1 MSMCGSYLRV
11 TNDQLE
17 QVLNEP
23 DLILDMLFPED
34 DTEFEAGRY
43 LDIDKS
49 WQIIHFL
56 LTGDALDGDEPL
68 CNAVMGGTEI
78 GDVEVV
84 YGPARFL
91 LPEQVVE
98 VATALTSISE
108 DELWNRFDIEAARKA
123 EIYPQGWTGSET
135 DRSYVLNH
143 FKCLK
148 TYFVDA
154 ANAQEPVILYLS

>member
-34 DTEFEAGRY
+34 DAEFEAGRY

-98 VATALTSISE
+98 VATALISISE
-108 DELWNRFDIEAARKA
+108 DELWNRFDIDAARKA

-148 TYFVDA
+148 TYFDDA

>member
-11 TNDQLE
+11 TDDQLE

-34 DTEFEAGRY
+34 DAEFEAGRY
-43 LDIDKS
+43 LDIDKA

-56 LTGDALDGDEPL
+56 LTGDALGGDEPL

-98 VATALTSISE
+98 VATALASISE
-108 DELWNRFDIEAARKA
+108 DELWNRFDIAAVRKA
-123 EIYPQGWTGSET
+123 KIYPQGWTGSE
-135 DRSYVLNH
+135 RSYVLNY
-143 FKCLK
+143 FNSLK
-148 TYFVDA
+148 TYFHDA

>member
-11 TNDQLE
+11 THDQLE

-23 DLILDMLFPED
+23 ESILDLLFPED
-34 DTEFEAGRY
+34 DSEFEAGRH

-49 WQIIHFL
+49 WQLIHFL
-56 LTGDALDGDEPL
+56 LAGDASGGDEPW
-68 CNAVMGGTEI
+68 CNVVMGGQEI

-91 LPEQVVE
+91 LPEAVSEVSAALSTVTEDDLWARFNVE
-98 VATALTSISE
+98 AVRDAQ
-108 DELWNRFDIEAARKA
+108 
-123 EIYPQGWTGSET
+123 IYPHGWNGSDS

-143 FKCLK
+143 FNGLK
-148 TYFVDA
+148 AFFRDA
-154 ANAQEPVILYLS
+154 ADAQEPVLLYLS

>member
-11 TNDQLE
+11 TDDQFE
-17 QVLNEP
+17 QVLKKP

-34 DTEFEAGRY
+34 DAEFEAGRY

-49 WQIIHFL
+49 WQLIHFL
-56 LTGDALDGDEPL
+56 LTGDALSGDQPL
-68 CNAVMGGTEI
+68 CNAVLGGEEI

-98 VATALTSISE
+98 VNAALASITE
-108 DELWNRFDIEAARKA
+108 DALWERFDAEAARKA
-123 EIYPQGWTGSET
+123 EIYPQGWNGSNE
-135 DRSYVLNH
+135 DRSYILHH
-143 FKCLK
+143 FRNLK
-148 TYFVDA
+148 TYFHDA
-154 ANAQEPVILYLS
+154 ASAQEPVILYLS

>member
-1 MSMCGSYLRV
+1 MCGSYLRV

>member
-1 MSMCGSYLRV
+1 
-11 TNDQLE
+11 
-17 QVLNEP
+17 
-23 DLILDMLFPED
+23 MLFPED